1 MFSLLTVLQFVGKY
15 SLLVYTRRMFGIFT
29 NFQMTTLIRLR
40 MLYCKAQNV
49 RDILE
54 NIKLN
59 GGSPTCELD
68 VGI

>member
-1 MFSLLTVLQFVGKY
+1 
-15 SLLVYTRRMFGIFT
+15 
-29 NFQMTTLIRLR
+29 